1 MNRPE
6 GLPPDPYDPTRF
18 TPGNGPIPPPGAAF
32 PPAGSSFPPAGSS
45 LPPHWPPGPPPP
57 PRGNRPL
64 IWLLVGLVCVLTAV
78 LVTVTLVGRDRNEVA
93 RTPTATSKPAPA
105 KTSAPATLSGHAPL
119 PVSALDGL
127 LPDRGFIS
135 STVGAPGIDVVARGE
150 NIEVEDLVD
159 VDCQGVVSVASRAYL
174 GSGWTAI
181 RWQNWSNPPD
191 INAPRFTNRV
201 GLSVTVF
208 PQANAARAFY
218 SKQSAAWRKCARRI
232 VNGHPVSAK
241 EVTDQIWVI
250 GEVTVSDRV
259 VATTV
264 ISALGPDWS
273 CRNLLSVRNNVAVR
287 AAACGR
293 TDPTAAAQTI
303 LNSITQKIDA
313 AA

>member
-1 MNRPE
+1 MNRPQ
-6 GLPPDPYDPTRF
+6 GLPPDPYDRTRF
-18 TPGNGPIPPPGAAF
+18 APGTEPIPPSGGPFPPPGAAF
-32 PPAGSSFPPAGSS
+32 PPAGGPF
-45 LPPHWPPGPPPP
+45 PPHWPPGPPPP
-57 PRGNRPL
+57 PPRSNRPL
-64 IWLLVGLVCVLTAV
+64 IWLLMGLVCVLTAV
-78 LVTVTLVGRDRNEVA
+78 LVTVILVGRDRNEIA
-93 RTPTATSKPAPA
+93 QTPTATSKPAPA
-105 KTSAPATLSGHAPL
+105 KTSAPAGHAPL

-135 STVGAPGIDVVARGE
+135 STVGASGIDVVARGE
-150 NIEVEDLVD
+150 NIDVEDLVD

-201 GLSVTVF
+201 GLSVTIF
-208 PQANAARAFY
+208 PQADAARAFY
-218 SKQSAAWRKCARRI
+218 GKQSAAWRKCANRI

-241 EVTDQIWVI
+241 EVTDQIWVV

-259 VATTV
+259 VATTAT
-264 ISALGPDWS
+264 SALGPDWS
-273 CRNLLSVRNNVAVR
+273 CRHLLSVRNNVAVR
-287 AAACGR
+287 AVACGR

-303 LNSITQKIDA
+303 LDSIIQKIDA